1 MLKITAD
8 AYERMMA
15 YTFLTDKEITAFMFS
30 EDRDDDHVIYDLSL
44 PIQVVTDT
52 SADVT
57 DEAAWYESLTVQQRK
72 DLHGWMHSHNTM
84 PPFASGDDEKSIVG
98 MLAIMSWCIT
108 IITNH
113 MNEFY
118 VRIDQTVPVP
128 MMLKDVPLIVV
139 PDARVMKEL
148 RKEVKEKVTEKEWKR
163 GSHPI
168 YEPPHHQREVSYGL
182 QDYFTIDPNART
194 ETVGDDDDG
203 SGLLEGGGDDRA
215 LSMMELYSRH
225 E

>member
-1 MLKITAD
+1 MLKITTN

-72 DLHGWMHSHNTM
+72 DLHGWMHSHNIM
-84 PPFASGDDEKSIVG
+84 PPFASHDDEKSIEG

-113 MNEFY
+113 KNEFY
-118 VRIDQTVPVP
+118 VRVDQTVPVP
-128 MMLKDVPLIVV
+128 MMLKDVPLIIV

-148 RKEVKEKVTEKEWKR
+148 GKEVKQKVTEKEWKR

-168 YEPPHHQREVSYGL
+168 DEPSHHQRGEIPYSH
-182 QDYFTIDPNART
+182 DYLAPYERT
-194 ETVGDDDDG
+194 EEVGGDDDG
-203 SGLLEGGGDDRA
+203 SGLLKGGGDDRA
-215 LSMMELYSRH
+215 LSLHELCSKY